1 MPTVGP
7 DAIGELAARLGEG
20 VTLVDAPVMGSTDRA
35 ESGRLGVLAGGDA
48 ASVEHVLTRLGTV
61 TRTGPPGS
69 GAALKRVLHAAV
81 LGGVALVAETLLL
94 ADTLGLDEGTARTA
108 LAGSPLGGAVG
119 RAFAEGVHFG
129 TALAVKD
136 LALATEPA
144 RLPAM
149 EAALERF
156 RRAAGDPSVADEDI
170 ARAVTRTRRPA

>member
-1 MPTVGP
+1 M
-7 DAIGELAARLGEG
+7 
-20 VTLVDAPVMGSTDRA
+20 
-35 ESGRLGVLAGGDA
+35 
-48 ASVEHVLTRLGTV
+48 
-61 TRTGPPGS
+61 
-69 GAALKRVLHAAV
+69 
-81 LGGVALVAETLLL
+81 
-94 ADTLGLDEGTARTA
+94 
-108 LAGSPLGGAVG
+108 G